1 MCPKLESL
9 FEYLDTLTGRAP
21 LDELTARLA
30 DVDIDCDDVADCI
43 RFATNHYS
51 RNLLRAGQWY
61 HCAHTLLEK
70 RTTQS
75 DPRSRPIVVRRA
87 RAPRRGHRD
96 AL

>member
-9 FEYLDTLTGRAP
+9 FDYLDSLTGRAP

-43 RFATNHYS
+43 RFATNHYWREFAS
-51 RNLLRAGQWY
+51 GWAVVSRAG
-61 HCAHTLLEK
+61 ALLEE
-70 RTTQS
+70 RPTQP

-87 RAPRRGHRD
+87 RPPRRGHRD